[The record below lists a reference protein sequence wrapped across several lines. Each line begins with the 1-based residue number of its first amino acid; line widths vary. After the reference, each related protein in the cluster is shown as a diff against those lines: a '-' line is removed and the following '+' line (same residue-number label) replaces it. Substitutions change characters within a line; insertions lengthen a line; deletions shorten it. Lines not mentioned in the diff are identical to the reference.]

1 VRRARRRLPLLVVL
15 EVVLM
20 LVARLLEPAPAAE
33 FRLVRSN
40 YPERCAPE
48 RLYPFA

>member
-1 VRRARRRLPLLVVL
+1 MLLMLLLVR
-15 EVVLM
+15 VVL
-20 LVARLLEPAPAAE
+20 LRVVLLRLLLEPAPAAA
-33 FRLVRSN
+33 FRLARLN